1 MAKLVLA
8 PARGVCEECLQNSKQ
23 TATNGLLIIS
33 YCLHNQAGAVM
44 EIRNGEPS
52 GIWKIYTPIT
62 AEEFADA
69 IAGAVADVESM
80 SIKFQPN
87 AKLKTFKGN

>member
-1 MAKLVLA
+1 MANLVLP
-8 PARGVCEECLQNSKQ
+8 PAKGVCEECLQNSKQ
-23 TATNGLLIIS
+23 TATNGLLVIS
-33 YCLHNQAGAVM
+33 FCHHNRSGGVM
-44 EIRNGEPS
+44 EIRDGKPS